1 MEHFSDCIID
11 SRLPSIKAIQ
21 EVIAS
26 NPCLRNRSA
35 SVENM
40 DQQSNQPTEK
50 PTNQQSW
57 FQQPTEK

>member
-26 NPCLRNRSA
+26 NPCLQVCISR
-35 SVENM
+35 ENV
-40 DQQSNQPTEK
+40 D
-50 PTNQQSW
+50 
-57 FQQPTEK
+57 QQPTEK